1 MRIYEGALEAE
12 GKKLSACLIRLENA
26 SIVLLDDKENIRLGT
41 LAAAV
46 PEYGGKHVVA
56 SVLLGERNA
65 VGTRVLAERVSA
77 ELGGIA
83 LVSMNAEPLTG
94 AASLHPLMALTMELV
109 DKATRE
115 ERMATGT
122 SLRPAALRE
131 DEEKP

>member
-1 MRIYEGALEAE
+1 VRIYEGALEAE
-12 GKKLSACLIRLENA
+12 GKRLSACLIRLENA

-46 PEYGGKHVVA
+46 PEYEGKHVVA

-83 LVSMNAEPLTG
+83 LVSVNAEPLAG
-94 AASLHPLMALTMELV
+94 VASLHPLMALTMAISEE
-109 DKATRE
+109 ATRE
-115 ERMATGT
+115 QRMATGT
-122 SLRPAALRE
+122 SLRPATPKE